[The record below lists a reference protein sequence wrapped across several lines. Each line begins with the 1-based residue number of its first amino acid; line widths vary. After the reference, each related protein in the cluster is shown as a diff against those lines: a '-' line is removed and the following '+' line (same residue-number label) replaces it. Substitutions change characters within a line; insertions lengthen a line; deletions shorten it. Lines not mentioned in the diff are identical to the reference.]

1 MKKNDFFF
9 TVNDLFVLEIFQFL
23 FWAFGR
29 VEKRLDKKA
38 KVNFKMYDVTNC
50 ITNNYNTHIAR
61 YLKDL
66 RQSDDE
72 IW

>member
-1 MKKNDFFF
+1 
-9 TVNDLFVLEIFQFL
+9 
-23 FWAFGR
+23 
-29 VEKRLDKKA
+29 
-38 KVNFKMYDVTNC
+38 MYDVTNC